1 MCVDME
7 VLKMEYKEILDRAR
21 EKFNGSCKVCRV
33 CDGIACRGQVPG
45 MGGKGT
51 GKAFIENVAA
61 LDRIKLNMRVIHK
74 VSEPDMSIELFGK
87 KLDLPI
93 MAAPITGTSLN
104 MGGLVSEKEY
114 IEPVI
119 EGCKNKGIY
128 AMVGDTAIPQFLLDN
143 LEVMDKY
150 DGSGIVFI
158 KPWDNKNIIEKIKK
172 AEKVGAIAV
181 GIDIDACGLVTL
193 KLHGKPVYAKNID
206 EIKELVNST
215 KLPFILKGIMTPD
228 EALMAVEAGV
238 YGIVVSNHGGRVQDY
253 TPGTADVLA
262 EIAKVVDGRIK
273 VFVDG
278 GIRSGVDVLKM
289 LALGADACLIGRP
302 FITAS
307 FGGQTQ
313 GVEMYISRL
322 KADLEAA
329 MVLTGCQDLASID
342 ERIIYK

>member
-1 MCVDME
+1 
-7 VLKMEYKEILDRAR
+7 MEYKEMLDRAR
-21 EKFNGSCKVCRV
+21 EKYNGSCKVCRV
-33 CDGIACRGQVPG
+33 CDGVACRGQVPG

-51 GKAFIENVAA
+51 GKAFIENVEA

-74 VSEPDMSIELFGK
+74 VAEPDMSIDLFGK
-87 KLDLPI
+87 KLDLPV
-93 MAAPITGTSLN
+93 MAAPITGTILN
-104 MGGLVSEKEY
+104 MGGLVTEKEY

-119 EGCKNKGIY
+119 EGCKNMGTY
-128 AMVGDTAIPQFLLDN
+128 AMVGDTAVPQILLDN
-143 LEVMDKY
+143 LEVMEKY
-150 DGSGIVFI
+150 DGAGIVFI
-158 KPWDNKNIIEKIKK
+158 KPWENADIIEKIKK
-172 AEKVGAIAV
+172 AEKAGAIAV
-181 GIDIDACGLVTL
+181 GVDLDACGLVTL
-193 KLHGKPVYAKNID
+193 KLHGTPVFAKNID
-206 EIKELVNST
+206 EIRELVNST
-215 KLPFILKGIMTPD
+215 NLPFILKGIMTPD

-253 TPGTADVLA
+253 TPGTADVLP
-262 EIAKVVDGRIK
+262 EIAKAVDGRVK

-278 GIRSGVDVLKM
+278 GIRTGVDVLKM

>member
-1 MCVDME
+1 
-7 VLKMEYKEILDRAR
+7 MEYKEMLDRAR
-21 EKFNGSCKVCRV
+21 EKYNGSCKVCRV
-33 CDGIACRGQVPG
+33 CDGVACRGQVPG

-51 GKAFIENVAA
+51 GKAFIENVEA

-74 VSEPDMSIELFGK
+74 VAEPDMSIDLFGK
-87 KLDLPI
+87 KLDLPV
-93 MAAPITGTSLN
+93 MAAPITGTILN
-104 MGGLVSEKEY
+104 MGGLVTEKEY

-119 EGCKNKGIY
+119 EGCKNMGTY
-128 AMVGDTAIPQFLLDN
+128 AMVGDTAVPQILLDN
-143 LEVMDKY
+143 LEVM
-150 DGSGIVFI
+150 
-158 KPWDNKNIIEKIKK
+158 EKIKK
-172 AEKVGAIAV
+172 AEKAGAIAV
-181 GIDIDACGLVTL
+181 GVDLDACGLVTL
-193 KLHGKPVYAKNID
+193 KLHGTPVFAKNID
-206 EIKELVNST
+206 EIRELVNST
-215 KLPFILKGIMTPD
+215 DLPFILKGIMTPD

-253 TPGTADVLA
+253 TPGTADVLP
-262 EIAKVVDGRIK
+262 EIAKVVDGRVK

-278 GIRSGVDVLKM
+278 GIRTGVDVLKM

>member
-1 MCVDME
+1 
-7 VLKMEYKEILDRAR
+7 MEYKEMLDRAR
-21 EKFNGSCKVCRV
+21 EKYNGSCKVCRV
-33 CDGIACRGQVPG
+33 CDGVACRGQVPG

-51 GKAFIENVAA
+51 GKAFIENVEA

-74 VSEPDMSIELFGK
+74 VAEPDMSIDLFGK
-87 KLDLPI
+87 KLDLPV
-93 MAAPITGTSLN
+93 MAAPITGTILN
-104 MGGLVSEKEY
+104 MGGLVTEKEY

-119 EGCKNKGIY
+119 EGCKNMGTY
-128 AMVGDTAIPQFLLDN
+128 
-143 LEVMDKY
+143 EKY
-150 DGSGIVFI
+150 DGAGIVFI
-158 KPWDNKNIIEKIKK
+158 KPWENANIIEKIKK
-172 AEKVGAIAV
+172 AEKAGAIAV
-181 GIDIDACGLVTL
+181 GVDLDACGLVTL
-193 KLHGKPVYAKNID
+193 KLHGTPVFAKNID
-206 EIKELVNST
+206 EIRELVNST
-215 KLPFILKGIMTPD
+215 DLPFILKGIMTPD

-253 TPGTADVLA
+253 TPGTADVLP
-262 EIAKVVDGRIK
+262 EIAKVVDGRVK

-278 GIRSGVDVLKM
+278 GIRTGVDVLKM

-342 ERIIYK
+342 DRIIYK